1 MSERHQR
8 QEVAAKEYLMERQRQ
23 IDRLAQERKA
33 TYLYE
38 RAAERA
44 KKLKE
49 RQERAEAWERLE
61 DQRTQAELKREHD
74 RTMLA
79 LTHIEDIRQKKQK
92 DDAAA
97 NARKMAALEERKE
110 REAREAEMLSEQQR
124 VKSELEQKRNRAI
137 GAREAA
143 REQQY
148 LLYVENI
155 RNDKTAQALADKEKQ
170 TALEAAKA
178 KSREQRQEDRKAR
191 KEQEDSIAMLNSS
204 RDENIR
210 QREKS
215 RDMKVVDDIRLS
227 KAQDQQKQ
235 LEAEAQKKQKQ
246 LLEIEKA
253 AKVREEVEQKKHEW
267 ERLEKAREDN
277 ITKREAQRNQKEQGR
292 LQEQQA
298 KAS

>member
-44 KKLKE
+44 KRLKE

-97 NARKMAALEERKE
+97 DARKMDALEERKE
-110 REAREAEMLSEQQR
+110 REAREAEILSEQQR
-124 VKSELEQKRNRAI
+124 AKSELEQKRNRAI
-137 GAREAA
+137 GAREAS
-143 REQQY
+143 REQRY
-148 LLYVENI
+148 LDYVETI
-155 RNDKTAQALADKEKQ
+155 RNEKTATALADKEKQ
-170 TALEAAKA
+170 VALDTAKA

-191 KEQEDSIAMLNSS
+191 KEQEDSIAVLNSS
-204 RDENIR
+204 REEN
-210 QREKS
+210 
-215 RDMKVVDDIRLS
+215 MKAR
-227 KAQDQQKQ
+227 
-235 LEAEAQKKQKQ
+235 
-246 LLEIEKA
+246 
-253 AKVREEVEQKKHEW
+253 
-267 ERLEKAREDN
+267 EKARALKVVE
-277 ITKREAQRNQKEQGR
+277 QRKQMEEKDQ
-292 LQEQQA
+292 
-298 KAS
+298 

>member
-44 KKLKE
+44 KRLKE

-97 NARKMAALEERKE
+97 NARKQAALEERKE
-110 REAREAEMLSEQQR
+110 REAKEAEILSAQQKE
-124 VKSELEQKRNRAI
+124 KSELEQKRNRAI
-137 GAREAA
+137 GAKEAEREV
-143 REQQY
+143 RYNE
-148 LLYVENI
+148 YVEKI
-155 RNDKTAQALADKEKQ
+155 RNDKTAKELEIKAKQ
-170 TALEAAKA
+170 NAMESSKQ

-191 KEQEDSIAMLNSS
+191 KEQEDSIAALNAS
-204 RDENIR
+204 RAEAIR
-210 QREKS
+210 ARDKS
-215 RDMKVVDDIRLS
+215 RDQKIVADLS
-227 KAQDQQKQ
+227 K
-235 LEAEAQKKQKQ
+235 KK
-246 LLEIEKA
+246 
-253 AKVREEVEQKKHEW
+253 EEDK
-267 ERLEKAREDN
+267 
-277 ITKREAQRNQKEQGR
+277 
-292 LQEQQA
+292 
-298 KAS
+298 